1 MNYDA
6 CLFVTDDMTCVCVTG
21 VIMGSVVFLARKCHV
36 NPDNIATPVAGT
48 LGDISTL
55 TILAYVSSALFST
68 LCK

>member
-1 MNYDA
+1 
-6 CLFVTDDMTCVCVTG
+6 
-21 VIMGSVVFLARKCHV
+21 MGSVVFLARKCHV